1 MLKISANEIKTKGI
15 GALENET
22 LITVRGR
29 EKFIVLDIESYNY
42 LRECELDKAI
52 SESINDI
59 EKGDYKTESVDE
71 HIKRVLDAV

>member
-52 SESINDI
+52 SDSINDI
-59 EKGDYKTESVDE
+59 EKGDYKAESVDE